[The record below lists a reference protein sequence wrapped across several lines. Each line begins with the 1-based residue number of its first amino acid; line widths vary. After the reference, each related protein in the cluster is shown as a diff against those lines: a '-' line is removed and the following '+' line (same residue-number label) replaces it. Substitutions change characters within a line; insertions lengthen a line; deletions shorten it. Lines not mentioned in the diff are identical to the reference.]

1 MYVVDVHRLD
11 ASMVRTQIYL
21 TREQQGAL
29 ERLASAT
36 GRRKSD
42 LIREALDGYLARRR
56 PGDWK
61 EALRACAGMWADRDD
76 VADLHER
83 TRRES
88 DERLKRLW
96 GKS

>member
-1 MYVVDVHRLD
+1 
-11 ASMVRTQIYL
+11 MVRTQIYL
-21 TREQQGAL
+21 TEDQKRRLEQ
-29 ERLASAT
+29 LAAAA
-36 GRRKSD
+36 GRRQSD
-42 LIREALDGYLARRR
+42 LIREALDGYLARQK

-96 GKS
+96 DKS